1 MGASTNMYPNGIGAI
16 MPNSVQNATTIRNH
30 GNQSVTHAMQAQLI
44 TPKNNNVNG
53 ILQGQQFVTQPSSTG
68 IVGHGAMIQ
77 GNSNRMLNQV
87 IKKHS
92 INSGRTRGQ
101 MNSTTLRQEGANA
114 GGRMIIKKTVSPSN
128 ESFNAQQSNQVFQ
141 QQSMNSQQSHAS
153 GKQ

>member
-1 MGASTNMYPNGIGAI
+1 
-16 MPNSVQNATTIRNH
+16 
-30 GNQSVTHAMQAQLI
+30 MQAQLI

-87 IKKHS
+87 IKIHS